1 MLVATS
7 AELAGD
13 RQMIARAEA
22 VRSAVAAAA
31 DEIEE
36 RRRLPP
42 ALLDKLHEAELFRL
56 LLPRS
61 SNGIETDPVTFFHV
75 IETIAQA
82 DASTAWCLSQAG
94 GCAMSAAYLD
104 LPVAQSIFGKDPRA
118 VLAWGPGPRVKA
130 VECEG
135 GYRVTGVWAFASGG
149 RHATWLGAH
158 CPISREDGSPMLDEN
173 GQQVERTMLVR
184 TEDVEWTD
192 IWNTVG
198 LRGTASDQF
207 ALKDFFVR
215 ADHSI
220 TREFERECRESGP
233 LYRMGN
239 GTCYQV
245 GFAGVACGIA
255 RGALDCFLDLARN
268 KIQRGNK
275 SPIRDNAVVQ
285 AGLAQAEVNLRA
297 ARAYLLQSMAEIWK
311 HLCAGSMITV
321 EQRMTIR
328 MASTHAIHRGREAV
342 DFAYNAAGATA
353 IFDTHPLERRFRDI
367 HTVTQQLQGRA
378 SHFETV
384 GAWML
389 GVETDLTWV

>member
-1 MLVATS
+1 MLVATPS
-7 AELAGD
+7 DLSGD
-13 RQMIARAEA
+13 RSVVARAQA
-22 VRSAVAAAA
+22 VAPAVAAAS
-31 DEIEE
+31 DDIE
-36 RRRLPP
+36 RDRRLPV
-42 ALLDKLHEAELFRL
+42 ALLDKLHEAQLFRL

-61 SNGIETDPVTFFHV
+61 QNGIETDPVTFFHV
-75 IETIAQA
+75 IEAIARA
-82 DASTAWCLSQAG
+82 DASTAWCMSQAG
-94 GCAMSAAYLD
+94 GCAMAAAYLD
-104 LPVAQSIFGKDPRA
+104 LPVARAIFGNDPRA
-118 VLAWGPGPRVKA
+118 VLAWGPGPRAKA
-130 VECEG
+130 VECDG
-135 GYRVTGVWAFASGG
+135 GYRVTGTWAFASGG

-158 CPISREDGSPMLDEN
+158 CPIFKADGSPQIEAD
-173 GQQVERTMLVR
+173 GAQAERTMLVR
-184 TEDVEWTD
+184 SEDVVWTD

-207 ALKDFFVR
+207 ALKDFFVP

-220 TREFERECRESGP
+220 TRDFERECRENGP

-255 RGALDCFLDLARN
+255 RGALDCFLDLAT
-268 KIQRGNK
+268 KKVPRGNK

-285 AGLAQAEVNLRA
+285 AGFAQAEVNLRA

-311 HLCAGSMITV
+311 HLCAGSLITV

-389 GVETDLTWV
+389 GADADLTWV